1 LELVLPLNEL
11 LIPDYLQVPCAHGGP
26 AGDGR
31 LRVAPE
37 DFVVREWLGFAADGE
52 GDHWLLRVRK
62 RGANTHWVAKQLGR
76 LAQIHPRDVG
86 FAGLKDRNA
95 VTEQSFTVPV
105 RSAVGSQ
112 WPGVSGEGFE
122 VIDAVRHRRK
132 LKRGALRA
140 NDFEIVIREF
150 SGDAASLAMRIA
162 AIAARGVPNYFG
174 PQRFGM
180 EGGNLVRA
188 RRWFSG
194 DIEIQDRFERG
205 FALSAARA
213 ALFNAVLASR
223 VTDGTWNRIQAGDV
237 ANLAGSNS
245 VFAVDAVDETLA
257 QRCDLLDIHPTGPLW
272 GKQASVVQGAVAAL
286 EQAIATEYVLLASGL
301 ERAGL
306 ETQRRALRLPVGDLK
321 WTLAGDQLNLSF
333 RLSRGAF
340 ATAVLHE
347 LLGNAFAQGGLAE
360 QEEE

>member
-1 LELVLPLNEL
+1 M
-11 LIPDYLQVPCAHGGP
+11 
-26 AGDGR
+26 
-31 LRVAPE
+31 
-37 DFVVREWLGFAADGE
+37 VREWLGFAADGE
-52 GDHWLLRVRK
+52 GDHWLLMVRK

-105 RSAVGSQ
+105 RSAVGSD

-122 VIDAVRHRRK
+122 VINAVRHRRK

-140 NDFEIVIREF
+140 NDFEIVVREF
-150 SGDAASLAMRIA
+150 SGDAAALAERIA
-162 AIAARGVPNYFG
+162 AVATHGVPNYFG
-174 PQRFGM
+174 PQRFGI

-188 RRWFSG
+188 QRWFSG
-194 DIEIQDRFERG
+194 ETGIQDRFERS

-213 ALFNAVLASR
+213 ALFNSVLASR
-223 VTDGTWNRIQAGDV
+223 VNDGTWNRILAGDV
-237 ANLAGSNS
+237 ANLSGSNS
-245 VFAVDAVDETLA
+245 VFAVGAVDETLT
-257 QRCDLLDIHPTGPLW
+257 QRCTVLDIHPTGPLW
-272 GKQASVVQGAVAAL
+272 GKEPTAARGVIAAL
-286 EQAIATEYVLLASGL
+286 EQSIAAEHALLADGL

-347 LLGNAFAQGGLAE
+347 LLGNAFSQGGLAE

>member
-1 LELVLPLNEL
+1 
-11 LIPDYLQVPCAHGGP
+11 
-26 AGDGR
+26 

-37 DFVVREWLGFAADGE
+37 DFVVREWLGFEADGE
-52 GDHWLLRVRK
+52 GDHWLLKVRK

-95 VTEQSFTVPV
+95 VTEQSFTLPV
-105 RSAVGSQ
+105 RSAVGSE
-112 WPGVSGEGFE
+112 WLGVTGEGFE
-122 VIDAVRHRRK
+122 VIGAVRHRRK

-140 NDFEIVIREF
+140 NDFQIVIREF
-150 SGDAASLAMRIA
+150 SGDAAALEVRIA
-162 AIAARGVPNYFG
+162 AIAAQGVPNYFG
-174 PQRFGM
+174 PQRFGI

-194 DIEIQDRFERG
+194 EIEVHDRFERG
-205 FALSAARA
+205 FAMSAARA
-213 ALFNAVLASR
+213 AIFNAVLARR
-223 VTDGTWNRIQAGDV
+223 VSNGTWNRIQTGDV
-237 ANLAGSNS
+237 ANLSGSNS
-245 VFAVDAVDETLA
+245 VFAVDAVDETLT
-257 QRCDLLDIHPTGPLW
+257 QRCDLLDIHPTGPMW
-272 GKQASVVQGAVAAL
+272 GKEPTNAQGAIAAL
-286 EQAIATEYVLLASGL
+286 EQSMAAEHAELATGL

-321 WTLAGDQLNLSF
+321 WTLAGDQLSLSF

-347 LLGNAFAQGGLAE
+347 LLGNAFSQGGLAE